1 MRADS
6 FNGND
11 RGKNHHHLGSLEERY
26 DLIARIL
33 NAKIENE
40 GLIQYQS
47 ILDNEFLKFA
57 NGVDSLKEEAK
68 ALLALQEIQKEL
80 QLVASYPSLFQK
92 TMVAVGGGFSAG
104 KSTFLNNLLNL
115 KLKLPEDMI
124 PTTAIPTYCLKGKR
138 EVLMGRSQ
146 SGGMVELPHLA
157 FDRAFLDSLGFNLK
171 EIMPF
176 MLLSAPSMP
185 FEFLCFIDTPGHNP
199 GNQGYTSEDKE
210 ASKEYLRHA
219 KHILWLVSCES
230 GGIGSD
236 DLEFLQELYEEEGK
250 QVFIVLSRADRRAKS
265 QLEEVAKQIRETLK
279 DNGIEFKGIC
289 AYSATRY
296 QEIKEFSEKSPV
308 FNSLEEFLMKLNQ
321 RSEKQNEILG
331 YLYEVHRMY
340 ERAIK
345 QDSSKF
351 ERYQKALHSVKLD
364 FMQKGFDDFSD
375 KIFRRIEIL
384 EKEFSQQEQSKKD
397 NLAPLNEVIN
407 LFKESIDTVFDSV
420 SAFTWEKYKEQNG
433 NEEDEEENYR
443 EFEEIQ
449 KMVLFFRDR
458 SLFYLDCYELSEEE
472 IQEQEEATDYFN
484 ELLQLHYSLE
494 NLQTLREFKEAFEES
509 YQESLNDEEFQK
521 DFQEWR
527 DLRNTPTEENYREF
541 EEIQKMV
548 LYFRD
553 RSLYYLDWY
562 KLNEEKIQKERDSMD
577 YDNELLQLDYSLGNL
592 LRLKRYKERNNG
604 VYQDCLN
611 DERLQNDLREWR
623 KWRKREFEEIR
634 EMILFFRDFQEFS
647 MSCNYNLSRKEI
659 QDYPEAIAR
668 HDVMLQLD
676 YSPENFYE
684 FKRFKEVNEKDY
696 QNLLNDEKLQNKL
709 REWRRSNK
717 STNSNKA
724 SNMTLFEEIRK
735 VITEQLNVDAAQV
748 TPEAEFVKDLG
759 ADSLDVVELIMA
771 SEEKFGIE
779 IPDE

>member
-1 MRADS
+1 MSVDC

-33 NAKIENE
+33 NAKIENQ
-40 GLIQYQS
+40 GLIEYQS
-47 ILDNEFLKFA
+47 ILDNEFLEFA
-57 NGVDSLKEEAK
+57 NEVDSLKEEAL

-80 QLVASYPSLFQK
+80 QLVASFPSLFQK
-92 TMVAVGGGFSAG
+92 TMVAVGGGFSTG

-115 KLKLPEDMI
+115 KLKLPEDI
-124 PTTAIPTYCLKGKR
+124 SPTTAIPTYCLKGKR

-157 FDRAFLDSLGFNLK
+157 FDHAFLDSLGFNLK

-219 KHILWLVSCES
+219 QHILWLINCER
-230 GGIGSD
+230 GEIQSD
-236 DLEFLQELYEEEGK
+236 DLDYLQELYDKEKK
-250 QVFIVLSRADRRAKS
+250 QVFIVLSRADRRTKS
-265 QLEEVAKQIRETLK
+265 QLEEIANKIKETLE
-279 DNGIEFKGIC
+279 DHGIEFLGIC
-289 AYSATRY
+289 AHSSTRY
-296 QEIKEFSEKSPV
+296 QEYKEFSEKSRV
-308 FNSLEEFLMKLNQ
+308 FNSLEKFLIKLNK
-321 RSEKQNEILG
+321 RSEKQKEILG
-331 YLYEVHRMY
+331 YLYNVYSMY
-340 ERAIK
+340 EKAIK
-345 QDSSKF
+345 QDASKF
-351 ERYQKALHSVKLD
+351 KRYQKTLHSIKLD
-364 FMQKGFDDFSD
+364 LMQKGFDDFSND
-375 KIFRRIEIL
+375 AFNRIGSL
-384 EKEFSQQEQSKKD
+384 NKEFSEQEQSKRE
-397 NLAPLNEVIN
+397 NLVQLNEVIN
-407 LFKESIDTVFDSV
+407 LFKGSIDAVFDSV

-458 SLFYLDCYELSEEE
+458 SLFYLDCYDLNKKQTKREKKNV
-472 IQEQEEATDYFN
+472 DYYNN
-484 ELLQLHYSLE
+484 EFLQLHYSLE
-494 NLQTLREFKEAFEES
+494 NLQTLREFKEAFDGN

-527 DLRNTPTEENYREF
+527 NLRNTPTEENKREF

-553 RSLYYLDWY
+553 RSLFYLDWY
-562 KLNEEKIQKERDSMD
+562 ELSEEEIQKWKDWVD

-611 DERLQNDLREWR
+611 DEESQ
-623 KWRKREFEEIR
+623 K
-634 EMILFFRDFQEFS
+634 DFQ
-647 MSCNYNLSRKEI
+647 
-659 QDYPEAIAR
+659 
-668 HDVMLQLD
+668 
-676 YSPENFYE
+676 
-684 FKRFKEVNEKDY
+684 
-696 QNLLNDEKLQNKL
+696 
-709 REWRRSNK
+709 EWRRSK
-717 STNSNKA
+717 Q
-724 SNMTLFEEIRK
+724 R
-735 VITEQLNVDAAQV
+735 
-748 TPEAEFVKDLG
+748 
-759 ADSLDVVELIMA
+759 
-771 SEEKFGIE
+771 
-779 IPDE
+779 